1 MIFFFSSRRRHTRCS
16 RDWSSDVC
24 SSDLERGGG
33 IGWRSTVLLEVS
45 EALTEGQLAGQ
56 LNKAQEIA
64 ALTTTVAVEEIFA
77 GVDIEGGTGFRVQG
91 TESDELGAMTSRPE
105 DPVLLPQIIE
115 Q

>member
-45 EALTEGQLAGQ
+45 EALTEGQLAGP

-64 ALTTTVAVEEIFA
+64 ALTTTVAVEKIFL
-77 GVDIEGGTGFRVQG
+77 GVYIEGGTGFRGSG
-91 TESDELGAMTSRPE
+91 TEAEEPGGMTGRPE
-105 DPVLLPQIIE
+105 DPGMAP
-115 Q
+115 